1 MQSLWSRAA
10 SARSSCHCVSCLSTA
25 TPGLTSRAAS
35 AASKRRLR
43 IGNSVTALYTSIFAA
58 AALADAQ
65 AKDQRRHEWQ
75 EKIAAV
81 KEEVNELVDEEQ
93 RLLATIAARRKRRSL
108 FNGVLTSRQYSTS
121 ARSSPVGIQNT
132 TRSVP
137 IPSLAADVRSQDNY
151 EARIED
157 GIETYLDK
165 GDEYDGKAL
174 EDLVAESD
182 DPVQN
187 DIQEEFGFSFEDDAY
202 PEWLS
207 YDIVRQKVIRKL
219 AVKQLAIRLLLRPAI
234 AHSYMGLR
242 MKYISDSS
250 VPKLNVAELLHELN
264 QIRIRLQELK
274 TKRDM
279 NIDDLAK
286 DLRVRNIKE
295 MAWENAK
302 LNKEARRDTDLYL
315 EGTMS
320 LQELLLRLSSNLLQ
334 ATDPDRPFC
343 LGMMLYT
350 FTKSRQNDLGDL
362 VLKTVLPNKF
372 PLNSTFILSIISF
385 YRKSKNLKAFD
396 LFLEMLCGESYPVD
410 LSTMGYFKRT
420 VINGVEISIPP
431 SNMTN
436 SVMYSALIIACL
448 RFDQP
453 DRADAYQQAARAA
466 GYMDDFATLYAYLK
480 FYGIRRDWKKGVE
493 TIKRSLAFM
502 ASSTEHESHLL
513 ERLVV
518 LMVHLCDACD
528 RHDVSEAI
536 IVAAVENG
544 FDWRSAQKQADVKF
558 SFDPHFRRWHVAED
572 SSTIRATKDKP
583 LWERSCAFVNTVG
596 EQLNDLTLPEEEGS
610 ARKWHKLV
618 GTYSQEVLSAVLA
631 GRAAEY
637 KKPEEDGQQNLL
649 KTFDVENNRF
659 YNAEATAKAHQK
671 EIMALKDQVAQ
682 LKRMVFDLTKQSAL
696 SHSQSSPQDLGQLK
710 DKLRHTNS
718 RVVEPSA
725 VNIRYVGN

>member
-93 RLLATIAARRKRRSL
+93 RLLATISARRKRRSL
-108 FNGVLTSRQYSTS
+108 FNGVLTSRQYSTVAGS
-121 ARSSPVGIQNT
+121 SPGQIRSSIRDIP
-132 TRSVP
+132 TR
-137 IPSLAADVRSQDNY
+137 SLAADTHWQDTY
-151 EARIED
+151 ETRLRD
-157 GIETYLDK
+157 GLETYSNEK
-165 GDEYDGKAL
+165 DECDSKAL
-174 EDLVAESD
+174 EDLVAESEDSLFSDSDEYGFRLGYD
-182 DPVQN
+182 D
-187 DIQEEFGFSFEDDAY
+187 F

-207 YDIVRQKVIRKL
+207 NDIVRQKVIRKL
-219 AVKQLAIRLLLRPAI
+219 AVKQLAIRLLLRPTI

-242 MKYISDSS
+242 MNYISDGS

-264 QIRIRLQELK
+264 QCRIRLHELK
-274 TKRDM
+274 SIRDL
-279 NIDDLAK
+279 NIDDLAS
-286 DLRVRNIKE
+286 DLRVRNIEE
-295 MAWENAK
+295 MTWENRK
-302 LNKEARRDTDLYL
+302 LDQDVRRDTELFL

-334 ATDPDRPFC
+334 ATDPDRPYC
-343 LGMMLYT
+343 MRMMLLA
-350 FTKSRQNDLGDL
+350 FTKCRQNDLGDL
-362 VLKTVLPNKF
+362 VLKTLLPNKF
-372 PLNSTFILSIISF
+372 PLNSSLVLSIITF
-385 YRKSKNLKAFD
+385 YRKSKNIKGFD
-396 LFLEMLCGESYPVD
+396 LFMEMLCGDSYAVD
-410 LSTMGYFKRT
+410 MLNMGYFKRT

-431 SNMTN
+431 THTTN
-436 SVMYSALIIACL
+436 AIMFSTLITACL
-448 RFDQP
+448 RFNQP
-453 DRADAYQQAARAA
+453 DRANAYQQAARAA
-466 GYMDDFATLYAYLK
+466 GYMDDFATLFGYLR
-480 FYGIRRDWKKGVE
+480 FYGIRRDWTEGVA
-493 TIKRSLAFM
+493 TIKRALAFM
-502 ASSTEHESHLL
+502 ASSTEHELHRV

-518 LMVHLCDACD
+518 LMVHLCDMCE
-528 RHDVSEAI
+528 RYDVSEAI

-544 FDWRSAQKQADVKF
+544 FDWRSAQRQVDVKF

-572 SSTIRATKDKP
+572 ASTMGAIKEMP
-583 LWERSCAFVNTVG
+583 LWKRSYAFVNTVG
-596 EQLNDLTLPEEEGS
+596 EQLNDLSLPEEESS

-631 GRAAEY
+631 GPPSKH
-637 KKPEEDGQQNLL
+637 KKPGEGGQQNLL
-649 KTFDVENNRF
+649 KTIDVENNRF
-659 YNAEATAKAHQK
+659 YNAEVTAKAHQK
-671 EIMALKDQVAQ
+671 EIIALKDQVAQ

-696 SHSQSSPQDLGQLK
+696 NHSQTSPQDLGQIK
-710 DKLRHTNS
+710 DKLRHTNP
-718 RVVEPSA
+718 RVVEPA

>member
-10 SARSSCHCVSCLSTA
+10 SARSTCHCVSCLSTA

-93 RLLATIAARRKRRSL
+93 RLLATISARRKRRSL
-108 FNGVLTSRQYSTS
+108 FNGVLTNRQYSTVAPS
-121 ARSSPVGIQNT
+121 SPGRIRSSINDIP
-132 TRSVP
+132 S
-137 IPSLAADVRSQDNY
+137 PSLAADAHWQDTY
-151 EARIED
+151 ETRLRD
-157 GIETYLDK
+157 GFESYS
-165 GDEYDGKAL
+165 DERDECDSKAL
-174 EDLVAESD
+174 EDLVAESE
-182 DPVQN
+182 DPLWN
-187 DIQEEFGFSFEDDAY
+187 DSNEEYGFSLADDTF

-242 MKYISDSS
+242 MKYISDGS

-264 QIRIRLQELK
+264 QIRLRLQELK
-274 TKRDM
+274 STRDI
-279 NIDDLAK
+279 NIDDLAR
-286 DLRVRNIKE
+286 DLRVRNLKE
-295 MAWENAK
+295 MAWENQK
-302 LNKEARRDTDLYL
+302 LDQEIRRDIELFL
-315 EGTMS
+315 EGPMS

-334 ATDPDRPFC
+334 ATDPDRPYC
-343 LGMMLYT
+343 LRMMLLA
-350 FTKSRQNDLGDL
+350 FTKCRQNDLGDL
-362 VLKTVLPNKF
+362 VLKTLLPNKF
-372 PLNSTFILSIISF
+372 PLNSSLILSIITF
-385 YRKSKNLKAFD
+385 YRKSKNLRAFD
-396 LFLEMLCGESYPVD
+396 LFMEMLCGDSYPVD
-410 LSTMGYFKRT
+410 MSNMGYFKRT

-431 SNMTN
+431 SHTTN
-436 SVMYSALIIACL
+436 SIMFSTLITTCL

-453 DRADAYQQAARAA
+453 DRADAYQQVARAA
-466 GYMDDFATLYAYLK
+466 GYMDDFSTLFAYLK
-480 FYGIRRDWKKGVE
+480 FYGIRRDWKNGVGA
-493 TIKRSLAFM
+493 IKRALAFM
-502 ASSTEHESHLL
+502 ASSTEHELYRV

-518 LMVHLCDACD
+518 LMVHLCDVCE
-528 RHDVSEAI
+528 RYDVSEAI

-544 FDWRSAQKQADVKF
+544 FDWRTAQRQVDVKF

-572 SSTIRATKDKP
+572 ASTMGAIKERP
-583 LWERSCAFVNTVG
+583 LWERSYAFVNTVG
-596 EQLNDLTLPEEEGS
+596 EQLNDLSLPEEESS

-631 GRAAEY
+631 GRPAEH
-637 KKPEEDGQQNLL
+637 KKPEEDGQRNLL

-671 EIMALKDQVAQ
+671 EIIALKDQVAQ

-696 SHSQSSPQDLGQLK
+696 GHSQSSPQELGQLK
-710 DKLRHTNS
+710 DKLRHNP
-718 RVVEPSA
+718 RVLEPA
-725 VNIRYVGN
+725 VNIRYGGN

>member
-93 RLLATIAARRKRRSL
+93 RLLATILARRKRRSL
-108 FNGVLTSRQYSTS
+108 FNGVLTSRQYSTF
-121 ARSSPVGIQNT
+121 ARSSPGEIRNT
-132 TRSVP
+132 TRS
-137 IPSLAADVRSQDNY
+137 ISTPSLAAGVRPQDNY
-151 EARIED
+151 ETRLED
-157 GIETYLDK
+157 GIETILDK
-165 GDEYDGKAL
+165 VDEYDRKVL
-174 EDLVAESD
+174 EDLVADSD
-182 DPVQN
+182 DPVSN
-187 DIQEEFGFSFEDDAY
+187 ESNEEYGFTLGDDTF

-207 YDIVRQKVIRKL
+207 YDIVRQKAIRKL
-219 AVKQLAIRLLLRPAI
+219 AVKQLAIRLLLRPVI

-242 MKYISDSS
+242 MNYISDSL

-264 QIRIRLQELK
+264 QIRLRLQELK
-274 TKRDM
+274 TKREV
-279 NIDDLAK
+279 NIDDLAQ

-295 MAWENAK
+295 MVGENIK
-302 LNKEARRDTDLYL
+302 LDQQVRRDTDLYL
-315 EGTMS
+315 EGAMS

-334 ATDPDRPFC
+334 ATDPDRPYA
-343 LGMMLYT
+343 LGVMLYT
-350 FTKSRQNDLGDL
+350 FTKCHQNDLGDL

-372 PLNSTFILSIISF
+372 PLSSAFILSTITF

-396 LFLEMLCGESYPVD
+396 LFLEMLCGDSYPVD
-410 LSTMGYFKRT
+410 MSTMGYFKRT
-420 VINGVEISIPP
+420 VVHGVEISIPP

-436 SVMYSALIIACL
+436 SIMYSALIIACL
-448 RFDQP
+448 RFNQP
-453 DRADAYQQAARAA
+453 DRANAYQHAARAA
-466 GYMDDFATLYAYLK
+466 GYMDDFSTLFAYLK

-502 ASSTEHESHLL
+502 ASSTEHKSYSL

-518 LMVHLCDACD
+518 LMVHLCDTCG
-528 RHDVSEAI
+528 RYDVSEAI

-544 FDWRSAQKQADVKF
+544 FDWRSAQKQTDITF
-558 SFDPHFRRWHVAED
+558 SFDPHFRRWHVAAD
-572 SSTIRATKDKP
+572 SSTIGAIKDQP
-583 LWERSCAFVNTVG
+583 LWERSYAFVNTVG
-596 EQLNDLTLPEEEGS
+596 EQLNDLTLPEEEDS

-631 GRAAEY
+631 GRVAEY

-649 KTFDVENNRF
+649 KTIDVENNRF
-659 YNAEATAKAHQK
+659 YNAETTAKAHQK
-671 EIMALKDQVAQ
+671 EILALKDQVTQ

-696 SHSQSSPQDLGQLK
+696 GHSQPSPQDLGQLK

-718 RVVEPSA
+718 RVLEPSA
-725 VNIRYVGN
+725 ANIRYVGN